1 MKYRMLLFE
10 GEIMMKKVYLIGS
23 LTLAGKAPFYL
34 SGTRLVVFPLDM
46 GESNFVF
53 DGNHAG
59 DENAC

>member
-34 SGTRLVVFPLDM
+34 SGTRLVVFPLDV
-46 GESNFVF
+46 G
-53 DGNHAG
+53 
-59 DENAC
+59 

>member
-34 SGTRLVVFPLDM
+34 SGIRLVVFPLDV
-46 GESNFVF
+46 G
-53 DGNHAG
+53 
-59 DENAC
+59 